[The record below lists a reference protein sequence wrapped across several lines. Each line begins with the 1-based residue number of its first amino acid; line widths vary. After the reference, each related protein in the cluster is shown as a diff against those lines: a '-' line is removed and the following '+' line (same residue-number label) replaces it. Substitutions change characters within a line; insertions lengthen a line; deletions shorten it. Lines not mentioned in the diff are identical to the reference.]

1 MGRKKHERFNLK
13 NKKIRDI
20 FNFFEIPTEENLL
33 MISEN
38 TYVETIVNYRNFL
51 NYIMLDNEFE
61 IQYQELCL
69 SSRVKFPNSLMSKL
83 YIYCNEKKEKGKVS
97 VNKCLNDIL
106 GFRIILNIED
116 DYDSLYCSL
125 KELLNDINNVKVIK
139 TYHKEYNAI
148 HIYFKENNYTFPW
161 ELQIWLKEH
170 ETKNLNSHK
179 MYKQDYTKWEFIYRN
194 TK

>member
-1 MGRKKHERFNLK
+1 M
-13 NKKIRDI
+13 
-20 FNFFEIPTEENLL
+20 
-33 MISEN
+33 
-38 TYVETIVNYRNFL
+38 
-51 NYIMLDNEFE
+51 
-61 IQYQELCL
+61 
-69 SSRVKFPNSLMSKL
+69 
-83 YIYCNEKKEKGKVS
+83 
-97 VNKCLNDIL
+97 
-106 GFRIILNIED
+106 
-116 DYDSLYCSL
+116 
-125 KELLNDINNVKVIK
+125 LNDINNVKVIK